1 MYNRPVHLETAFN
14 ESPVMYFFP
23 LHELKII
30 SRTTIEERKITYN
43 FTIENVKQNEFQL
56 VTESVKD
63 TLANKE

>member
-1 MYNRPVHLETAFN
+1 MKVQWCT
-14 ESPVMYFFP
+14 FFHYTN
-23 LHELKII
+23 LI

-43 FTIENVKQNEFQL
+43 FTIENVKQNEFKL